1 MSHLE
6 GLGTSL
12 VYLCRGRRNGR
23 LDGGEEGEP
32 LSESQQCPWLLKA
45 TRGWLGWW
53 FFCHTL
59 CFPFPLPRPKLGCCF
74 SSKLVSSPLPPQK
87 TPQPKLLEEKHR
99 RPPQPAM
106 RFKQGRV
113 RKPEPANIVMPGAH
127 SWGHTRTAGGTH
139 AHLGAAPAFP
149 PRLVPLSA
157 GPAPRAG
164 AVTAFPPV
172 PAVSPREQEGGG
184 SRTAPPRGVRAAA
197 DPMSTGGRRGEP
209 RNAGAEDERAAAP
222 GRRGRAGQSPRAP
235 SRFPPSPFLVLPS
248 RLYLNS
254 AVHLEQLP
262 AGTSNIPHIDPV

>member
-23 LDGGEEGEP
+23 LDGGEEGER

-87 TPQPKLLEEKHR
+87 NPQPKLLEEKHR

-113 RKPEPANIVMPGAH
+113 RKPEPANIAMPGAH
-127 SWGHTRTAGGTH
+127 SWRHTRTSGGTH

-172 PAVSPREQEGGG
+172 PAVSPREQAGCG
-184 SRTAPPRGVRAAA
+184 SRTARPRGVRGAA
-197 DPMSTGGRRGEP
+197 DPMSTGGEKGRAPKRWGGGRESG
-209 RNAGAEDERAAAP
+209 RAGAE
-222 GRRGRAGQSPRAP
+222 GQSRTE
-235 SRFPPSPFLVLPS
+235 PPSPFPVPPEPLPS
-248 RLYLNS
+248 S
-254 AVHLEQLP
+254 PQPPLP
-262 AGTSNIPHIDPV
+262 